1 MKPSRSQSSSGN
13 IAKAKK
19 LKQGSPGSS
28 GLRKPPPANK
38 EEVSGIVLELV
49 MKVSVKDAFEQYLK
63 GSYKK
68 EITVT
73 DQEEQAIDKLDD
85 KQYFH
90 PHDPSKAKNLL
101 FFRLKQLR
109 TSMSEGGVRG
119 YNDIVPYVRDALNFE
134 ELIKN
139 PSWLPLRKLRSLTKK
154 LNEPHNRHQTSV
166 ELKKMV
172 VKYLRD
178 SNLPPQSEYEPEG
191 QGEDAQLKYTNRIK
205 SISVCIL
212 DFIMYLIDTNETK
225 RRDHLLERLN
235 AKLSEIEKDD
245 YIIDENGTIDESLKQ
260 LHQTQFKE
268 MIAFLEHKA
277 GGKRGT
283 KNKTEKVKPVMKFVQ
298 KARR

>member
-13 IAKAKK
+13 SAKAKK
-19 LKQGSPGSS
+19 RKQGSPGSS
-28 GLRKPPPANK
+28 GLRKPLSANK

-49 MKVSVKDAFEQYLK
+49 MQAAVKKAFEQYLE

-68 EITVT
+68 EITVSYA
-73 DQEEQAIDKLDD
+73 EEQAIYDFNPYNP
-85 KQYFH
+85 QQ
-90 PHDPSKAKNLL
+90 AKNLL

-235 AKLSEIEKDD
+235 AKLSEIEKDN
-245 YIIDENGTIDESLKQ
+245 YIIEENGTIDESLKQ

-298 KARR
+298 KAKR